1 MYTGI
6 FPKIITKL
14 TKAAIMYQE
23 KKKHGVVGFPF
34 EIYNNYC
41 KNGLSLYT
49 HYHREFEII
58 YVCSGDGIAYV
69 DTQSYCICDGDIL
82 FINSGQLH
90 GIVSTS
96 KKESSFLAFVFAPEF
111 LGKSDVV
118 ADKFITP
125 VLNNALQI
133 PTLIRNHPELTACL
147 SQLTKETNSEFF
159 ELTTK
164 HLLYKIWELLVSQGV
179 PCFAKANDTRLKEI
193 KTAIDYMNSNYSQK
207 ITLDQL
213 AKSANMSKVYF
224 CRKFTEVVGISP
236 IHFLMQTR
244 IENSCHLLKNTDIG
258 IGNIAMECGFSS
270 FSYYSEVFKKIMGCT
285 PQSYRHK
292 PASGIPSHK

>member
-14 TKAAIMYQE
+14 TKVAIMYQE
-23 KKKHGVVGFPF
+23 KKKHGVIGFPF

-41 KNGLSLYT
+41 KNGLSLYA

-58 YVCSGDGIAYV
+58 YICSGDGIAYV
-69 DTQSYCICDGDIL
+69 DTQNYYISDGDIL

-96 KKESSFLAFVFAPEF
+96 RKESSFSAIVFAPEF
-111 LGKSDVV
+111 LGKADVV
-118 ADKFITP
+118 SDKFIAP
-125 VLNNALQI
+125 VLNRVIKI
-133 PTLIRNHPELTACL
+133 PTLIRDHPELTACL
-147 SQLTKETNSEFF
+147 SQLTNETDGAFF

-164 HLLYKIWELLVSQGV
+164 HLLYKIWGLLLSQGV

-224 CRKFTEVVGISP
+224 CRKFTEAVGISP

-244 IENSCHLLKNTDIG
+244 IENSCQLLKNTDIG
-258 IGNIAMECGFSS
+258 IGSIAMECGFSS
-270 FSYYSEVFKKIMGCT
+270 FSYYSEVFKKIVGCT
-285 PQSYRHK
+285 PQSYRRN
-292 PASGIPSHK
+292 PLSGIPSHK

>member
-1 MYTGI
+1 
-6 FPKIITKL
+6 
-14 TKAAIMYQE
+14 MYQE

-58 YVCSGDGIAYV
+58 YICSGDGIAYV
-69 DTQSYCICDGDIL
+69 DTQSYHISNGDIL

-96 KKESSFLAFVFAPEF
+96 RNEGSFLAFVFAPEF
-111 LGKSDVV
+111 LGRSDVI

-125 VLNNALQI
+125 VLNNTLQI
-133 PTLIRNHPELTACL
+133 PTLIRNHPALTACL
-147 SQLTKETNSEFF
+147 SQLTKETNSAFF

-164 HLLYKIWELLVSQGV
+164 YLLYKTWELLVSQGV

-193 KTAIDYMNSNYSQK
+193 KTVIDYIKSNYSQK

-213 AKSANMSKVYF
+213 AGMANMSKVYF
-224 CRKFTEVVGISP
+224 CRKFTEIVGVSP

-258 IGNIAMECGFSS
+258 IGNIAMTCGFSS
-270 FSYYSEVFKKIMGCT
+270 FSYYSEVFKKIMDCT
-285 PQSYRHK
+285 PQSYRHQ
-292 PASGIPSHK
+292 PASGTPPAKK

>member
-1 MYTGI
+1 
-6 FPKIITKL
+6 
-14 TKAAIMYQE
+14 MYQE

-69 DTQSYCICDGDIL
+69 DTQSYCISDGDIL

-96 KKESSFLAFVFAPEF
+96 QKESSFLAFVFAPEF

-164 HLLYKIWELLVSQGV
+164 HLLYKIWELLVSKGV
-179 PCFAKANDTRLKEI
+179 PRFAKANDTRLKEI

-224 CRKFTEVVGISP
+224 CRKFTEAVGISP

>member
-1 MYTGI
+1 
-6 FPKIITKL
+6 
-14 TKAAIMYQE
+14 MYQE
-23 KKKHGVVGFPF
+23 KKKHGVIGFPF

-58 YVCSGDGIAYV
+58 YIYSGDGIAYV
-69 DTQSYCICDGDIL
+69 DTQSYCISNGDIL

-96 KKESSFLAFVFAPEF
+96 QKESSFLAFVFAPEF

-133 PTLIRNHPELTACL
+133 PTLIRDHPELSACL
-147 SQLTKETNSEFF
+147 SQLAKETNSEFF
-159 ELTTK
+159 ELTAK
-164 HLLYKIWELLVSQGV
+164 HLFYKIWELLICQGV
-179 PCFAKANDTRLKEI
+179 LCFAKTNDTRLKEI
-193 KTAIDYMNSNYSQK
+193 KTVIDYIKSNYSQK
-207 ITLDQL
+207 ITLAQL
-213 AKSANMSKVYF
+213 AGLVNMSKVYF
-224 CRKFTEVVGISP
+224 CRKFTEIVGISP

-244 IENSCHLLKNTDIG
+244 IENSCQLLKNTDIG

-270 FSYYSEVFKKIMGCT
+270 FSYYSEVFKKIIGCT
-285 PQSYRHK
+285 PQSYRHN
-292 PASGIPSHK
+292 PLSGIPSHK

>member
-69 DTQSYCICDGDIL
+69 DTQNYCICDGDIL

-125 VLNNALQI
+125 VLTNALQI

-147 SQLTKETNSEFF
+147 SQLTKETNSDFF

>member
-1 MYTGI
+1 
-6 FPKIITKL
+6 
-14 TKAAIMYQE
+14 MYQE
-23 KKKHGVVGFPF
+23 KKKHGVIGFPF

-58 YVCSGDGIAYV
+58 YICSGEGIAYV
-69 DTQSYCICDGDIL
+69 DTQSYRISDGDIL

-96 KKESSFLAFVFAPEF
+96 RKEGSFLAFVFTPEF

-118 ADKFITP
+118 ADKFIIP
-125 VLNNALQI
+125 VLNNTLQI

-147 SQLTKETNSEFF
+147 SQLTKETNSAFF

-164 HLLYKIWELLVSQGV
+164 HFLYKIWELLVSQGV

-193 KTAIDYMNSNYSQK
+193 KTAIDYIKSNYSQK
-207 ITLDQL
+207 ITLNQL
-213 AKSANMSKVYF
+213 AESANMSKVYF
-224 CRKFTEVVGISP
+224 CRKFTEIVGVSP

-244 IENSCHLLKNTDIG
+244 IENSCHMLKNTNIG
-258 IGNIAMECGFSS
+258 IGKIAMECGFSS

-285 PQSYRHK
+285 PQNYRHK